1 MKSVKSH
8 IVFLIGFLLV
18 IGLWAFTS
26 AGVIPKYNEFSLSN
40 GLQVVLVEDHR
51 QPLVDFRLSFDV
63 GSSSDS
69 SSYAGLAAVSC
80 YMFKEGTENF
90 SVDALLSAIDAT
102 GGVIDLIYRRDV
114 IFIQG
119 NFLARDFDFAMDILA
134 EIVLRSQLPEDGFER
149 RRRRLLS
156 YTLRERSI
164 VRNHLINSLY
174 NAVYGDEGYG
184 LPVAGTQV
192 GLKMIELEDVK
203 RFFTQNIRPNHAR
216 LVVAGD
222 FKSSVA
228 KKMIKKLFAEWE
240 EGSSFSKPIVT
251 KSLPDSLRIILHDN
265 PDAAGSD
272 FIIGRAAAPR
282 SSEFTANLLLLNYV
296 LGSGGEVSRLNKRLI
311 SEQKLVTN
319 IWSTVD
325 WSRQDGMI
333 LAGGTT
339 SNEMVAE
346 AVRQTLAVMD
356 ELKSIRVSAAEL
368 EEAKNFYRGNVA
380 SYFETAYGAV
390 NHISGILN
398 WGETL
403 DHYDRVLKEF
413 DSITPSHLRK
423 TAKMFLNENQMTV
436 IVSGPG
442 NILKRQLSE
451 IAPVEVVGTGQ
462 E

>member
-1 MKSVKSH
+1 MV
-8 IVFLIGFLLV
+8 GFLLI
-18 IGLWAFTS
+18 IGSCGFTS
-26 AGVIPKYNEFSLSN
+26 AGVIPEYSEFSLSN
-40 GLQVVLVEDHR
+40 GLRVILVEDHR
-51 QPLVDFRLSFDV
+51 QPLADFRLSFDV

-90 SVDALLSAIDAT
+90 SVDTLLSAIDAT
-102 GGVIDLIYRRDV
+102 GGVIDLKYQRDV

-134 EIVLRSQLPEDGFER
+134 EMVLRSQLLEESFER

-164 VRNHLINSLY
+164 VRSHLTNSLY

-184 LPVAGTQV
+184 LPVAGAPA
-192 GLKMIELEDVK
+192 GLKKIKLENVK
-203 RFFTQNIRPNHAR
+203 RFFARNIRPNNAR

-222 FKSSVA
+222 FKASIA
-228 KKMIKKLFAEWE
+228 KKMIKKLFAEWKA
-240 EGSSFSKPIVT
+240 GSNFSKPIVNKT
-251 KSLPDSLRIILHDN
+251 LPDSLRIILQDN

-272 FIIGRAAAPR
+272 FIIGRSAAPR
-282 SSEFTANLLLLNYV
+282 NSEFTANLLLLNYI
-296 LGSGGEVSRLNKRLI
+296 LGRGGEVSRLYKRLI
-311 SEQKLVTN
+311 AEQKLVTET
-319 IWSTVD
+319 WSEVD
-325 WSRQDGMI
+325 WSRQDGML

-380 SYFETAYGAV
+380 SYFETAYGTV
-390 NHISGILN
+390 NHISNILN
-398 WGETL
+398 WAETL

-413 DSITPSHLRK
+413 DSITPNHLRK
-423 TAKMFLNENQMTV
+423 MAQHFLNENQMTV

-442 NILKRQLSE
+442 NILKRQLSD
-451 IAPVEVVGTGQ
+451 IAPVEVIGSGQ
-462 E
+462 D